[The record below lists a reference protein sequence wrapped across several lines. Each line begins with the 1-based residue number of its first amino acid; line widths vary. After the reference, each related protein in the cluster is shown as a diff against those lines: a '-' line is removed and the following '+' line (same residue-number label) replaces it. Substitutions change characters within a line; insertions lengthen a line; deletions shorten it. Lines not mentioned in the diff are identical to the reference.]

1 MPKISTQWKQY
12 IPTKKAGK
20 LCYYICAGS
29 SYLPVRD
36 VLGECHST
44 CKTEPNYETDSYNYC
59 ASCNQIHL
67 HAAVQ
72 DGVSHILFATRYEG
86 TNSNYR
92 NRYFIVGYYE
102 IGWAAEIGGRVAIR
116 AKNLCFV
123 PIEHAYEIT
132 DERWRCINPQGM
144 TSRLA
149 NLRWVTQRI
158 SENLLDT
165 IVRHLDSY
173 NRVTDYLLEVARLK
187 AKYNPF
193 EDVPQ
198 GRVFII
204 NVGANTG
211 HRQQSPLFNDGTFEF
226 VPIPSDC
233 DEGLTYG
240 NLRQFNDP
248 DTPLLDRVA
257 AHAVSPSENIH
268 NDPEFAT
275 FTYGDNMRKKG
286 GVRQLQEGDF
296 LFFLARLVPY
306 ADQYDNKNGIFA
318 LIGYIEIAECLD
330 NSDDPLF
337 TSPAFNRNAHVRRWV
352 NIPASFA
359 DYAVFKGSTN
369 SRRFHTAVPFDR
381 EFVEHVPILKKDGA
395 AWEWGW
401 STELG
406 VIGSNTRAVRMHI
419 DPKTDGA
426 RAKRFWERIWKLQRW
441 C

>member
-1 MPKISTQWKQY
+1 MSIKPGHWKQY
-12 IPTKKAGK
+12 LPTKRVGK
-20 LCYYICAGS
+20 LCYHNCTTDS
-29 SYLPVRD
+29 DLPLRT
-36 VLGECHST
+36 VLKKS
-44 CKTEPNYETDSYNYC
+44 TEPNYETATYNWC
-59 ASCNQIHL
+59 DSCNQHGV
-67 HAAVQ
+67 HPAVQ
-72 DGVSHILFATRYEG
+72 DGLSHILFVTRYEG
-86 TNSNYR
+86 TNSGYR
-92 NRYFIVGYYE
+92 NRYFVVGYYE
-102 IGWAAEIGGRVAIR
+102 IGWTAEISRRIAIR
-116 AKNLCFV
+116 AKNWCFV

-132 DERWRCINPQGM
+132 DERWRRINPQGM

-149 NLRWVTQRI
+149 NLRWATQRI
-158 SENLLDT
+158 GGNLLDA
-165 IVRHLDSY
+165 IVQHLEGY
-173 NRVTDYLLEVARLK
+173 NRVTDYVLEVARLK
-187 AKYNPF
+187 AMYNPF
-193 EDVPQ
+193 EDIPQ

-204 NVGANTG
+204 NAGANTS
-211 HRQQSPLFNDGTFEF
+211 HRHQSPLYDDGTFEF

-233 DEGLTYG
+233 DDGLTYA
-240 NLRQFNDP
+240 NLRQFNSP
-248 DTPLLDRVA
+248 NTPLFNQFA
-257 AHAVSPSENIH
+257 NPAVSPSENVH
-268 NDPEFAT
+268 DDPEFAT
-275 FTYGDNMRKKG
+275 FTYGDNLRKG
-286 GVRQLQEGDF
+286 GLRQLQEGDF

-330 NSDDPLF
+330 NSDDPML

-441 C
+441 

>member
-1 MPKISTQWKQY
+1 MSIKPGHWKQY
-12 IPTKKAGK
+12 LPTKRVGK
-20 LCYYICAGS
+20 LCYHNCTTDS
-29 SYLPVRD
+29 DLPLRT
-36 VLGECHST
+36 VLKKS
-44 CKTEPNYETDSYNYC
+44 TEPNYETATYNWC
-59 ASCNQIHL
+59 DSCNQHGV
-67 HAAVQ
+67 HPAVQ
-72 DGVSHILFATRYEG
+72 DGLSHILFVTRYEG
-86 TNSNYR
+86 TNSGYR
-92 NRYFIVGYYE
+92 NRYFVVGYYE
-102 IGWAAEIGGRVAIR
+102 IGWTAEISRRIAIR
-116 AKNLCFV
+116 AKNWCFV

-132 DERWRCINPQGM
+132 DERWRRINPQGM

-149 NLRWVTQRI
+149 NLRWATQRI
-158 SENLLDT
+158 GGNLLDA
-165 IVRHLDSY
+165 IVQHLEGY
-173 NRVTDYLLEVARLK
+173 NRVTDYVLEVARLK
-187 AKYNPF
+187 AMYNPF
-193 EDVPQ
+193 EDIPP

-204 NVGANTG
+204 NAGANTA
-211 HRQQSPLFNDGTFEF
+211 HRHQSPLYDDGTFEF

-233 DEGLTYG
+233 DDGLTYAD
-240 NLRQFNDP
+240 LRQFNSP
-248 DTPLLDRVA
+248 NTPLFNQFA
-257 AHAVSPSENIH
+257 NPAISPSENVH
-268 NDPEFAT
+268 DDPEFAT
-275 FTYGDNMRKKG
+275 FTYGDNLRKG
-286 GVRQLQEGDF
+286 GLRQLQEGDF

-330 NSDDPLF
+330 NSDDPML

-441 C
+441 

>member
-1 MPKISTQWKQY
+1 MPKESRSGPWKQY
-12 IPTKKAGK
+12 SPTKKVGK
-20 LCYYICAGS
+20 LCYHNCTTDS
-29 SYLPVRD
+29 ELPLRT
-36 VLGECHST
+36 VLNKS
-44 CKTEPNYETDSYNYC
+44 TEPNYETATYNWC
-59 ASCNQIHL
+59 DSCNQHSV

-72 DGVSHILFATRYEG
+72 DGLSHILFVTKYKGADSRYV
-86 TNSNYR
+86 
-92 NRYFIVGYYE
+92 NRYVIVGYCE
-102 IGWAAEIGGRVAIR
+102 IGWTAEIGGRVAIR

-123 PIEHAYEIT
+123 PVEHAYEISE
-132 DERWRCINPQGM
+132 ERWRYINPHSK
-144 TSRLA
+144 TARPAS
-149 NLRWVTQRI
+149 LRSVTQRI
-158 SENLLDT
+158 SGNLLDA
-165 IVRHLDSY
+165 IVQHLDSF

-193 EDVPQ
+193 EEVPR

-204 NVGANTG
+204 NVGANTS
-211 HRQQSPLFNDGTFEF
+211 HRQQSPLFDNGTFEF

-240 NLRQFNDP
+240 DLRQFNDP

-286 GVRQLQEGDF
+286 GLHQLQEGDF

-306 ADQYDNKNGIFA
+306 VDQYDNKNAIFA
-318 LIGYIEIAECLD
+318 LVGYIEIAECLND
-330 NSDDPLF
+330 SDAPMF

-352 NIPASFA
+352 NYPASFA

-395 AWEWGW
+395 AWDWEGR
-401 STELG
+401 TELS

-419 DPKTDGA
+419 DPQTDGE
-426 RAKRFWERIWKLQRW
+426 RAERFWERIWKLQRW